1 MAFSISKT
9 ELIGNLGRDVEIKT
23 IPATGST
30 VAVLNLATSE
40 SWKDKNTQEWVTD
53 TEWHRVV
60 FYGAPADALAGLQ
73 LRKGESLYVSGRIKS
88 RKWIDEKT
96 QIERTVYEIIGDTF
110 VPHRQQQQQQQQ
122 RAPQQQ
128 QQRAPQQQ
136 QQQQRAPQQ
145 QQQRAPQQQQ
155 QRAPQ
160 QQQAGNGYQQPYDPE
175 GSFEKDDIPF

>member
-110 VPHRQQQQQQQQ
+110 VPHRQQQQQRAPQQQQ
-122 RAPQQQ
+122 RAPQQQQRAPQQQQRAPQQ

-136 QQQQRAPQQ
+136 QQQQYSD
-145 QQQRAPQQQQ
+145 
-155 QRAPQ
+155 
-160 QQQAGNGYQQPYDPE
+160 GYQQPYDPE